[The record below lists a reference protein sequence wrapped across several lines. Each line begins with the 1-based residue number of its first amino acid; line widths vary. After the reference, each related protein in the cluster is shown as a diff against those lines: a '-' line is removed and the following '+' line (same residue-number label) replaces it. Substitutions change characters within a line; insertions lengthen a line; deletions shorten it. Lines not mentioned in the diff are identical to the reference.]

1 MTPRHSINGILLVEK
16 PIGPTSHDIVQR
28 CRRILGREKKVGHA
42 GTLDPFASGLLVV
55 MVGQA
60 TRLSRYF
67 QDSDKEYIA
76 RVKLGQETD
85 TYDREGTVIS
95 DNPVPDIEDR
105 DLPRVLDRFKG
116 PIMQI
121 PPMYSAIR
129 INGKRLYQLARNNQV
144 VDRPPRK
151 VKIHQLELLEESYT
165 SLTLRVVC
173 SSGTYIRSLAHDL
186 GRELGCGA
194 HLESLVRTLSGSFTL
209 DQAHTLEEIEK
220 TPERYLVP
228 MIELLPEMPSLEIDE
243 ASTALVRNGRPA
255 PAESGL
261 EKTEIRLC
269 NRSVLVAISRCD
281 GEMLHPVIVFNY
293 D

>member
-16 PIGPTSHDIVQR
+16 PIGPTSHDIVHR
-28 CRRILGREKKVGHA
+28 CRRILGRGKKVGHA

-55 MVGQA
+55 MAGQA

-67 QDSDKEYIA
+67 QESDKEYIA
-76 RVKLGQETD
+76 RVRLGQETD

-95 DNPVPDIEDR
+95 DNPVPDVEGR
-105 DLPRVLDRFKG
+105 DLSRVLDRFKG
-116 PIMQI
+116 PIMQV

-151 VKIHQLELLEESYT
+151 INIHQLELLEESHI

-220 TPERYLVP
+220 NPERCLVP

-243 ASTALVRNGRPA
+243 ASAELVRNGRPV
-255 PAESGL
+255 PAETGL
-261 EKTEIRLC
+261 EKTEIRLF
-269 NRSVLVAISRCD
+269 NRSVLVAISRYD
-281 GEMLHPVIVFNY
+281 GEMLHPMIVFNY